1 MKNKSVWKSKR
12 KKKRLNLER
21 FVPIGEHY
29 FLQNETDPKK
39 GMMDI
44 MIDLIDRHIV
54 VTTAVSIFDN
64 CVSLSTNFNIKH
76 LLTCFLCCWIAADEI
91 E

>member
-12 KKKRLNLER
+12 KKKRLDLER
-21 FVPIGEHY
+21 FLPIGEHY
-29 FLQNETDPKK
+29 FLQNETHSQK

-54 VTTAVSIFDN
+54 VTTAVSIL
-64 CVSLSTNFNIKH
+64 VTM
-76 LLTCFLCCWIAADEI
+76 
-91 E
+91 

>member
-21 FVPIGEHY
+21 FLPIGEHY
-29 FLQNETDPKK
+29 FLQNEKDSKK

-76 LLTCFLCCWIAADEI
+76 LLTCFLCC
-91 E
+91 

>member
-21 FVPIGEHY
+21 FLPIGEHY
-29 FLQNETDPKK
+29 ILQNETHSQK

-54 VTTAVSIFDN
+54 VTTAVSIL
-64 CVSLSTNFNIKH
+64 VTM
-76 LLTCFLCCWIAADEI
+76 
-91 E
+91 

>member
-1 MKNKSVWKSKR
+1 MD
-12 KKKRLNLER
+12 LER
-21 FVPIGEHY
+21 FLPIGEHY
-29 FLQNETDPKK
+29 FLQNETHSQK

-54 VTTAVSIFDN
+54 VTTAVSN
-64 CVSLSTNFNIKH
+64 VGNYVTLSTNFNNKH
-76 LLTCFLCCWIAADEI
+76 LLTCFLCYWIAADEI

>member
-12 KKKRLNLER
+12 KNKRLDLER
-21 FVPIGEHY
+21 FLPIGEHY
-29 FLQNETDPKK
+29 FLQDETDSKR

-54 VTTAVSIFDN
+54 VTTAVSN
-64 CVSLSTNFNIKH
+64 VGNYVTLSTNFNNKH
-76 LLTCFLCCWIAADEI
+76 LITCFLCY
-91 E
+91 